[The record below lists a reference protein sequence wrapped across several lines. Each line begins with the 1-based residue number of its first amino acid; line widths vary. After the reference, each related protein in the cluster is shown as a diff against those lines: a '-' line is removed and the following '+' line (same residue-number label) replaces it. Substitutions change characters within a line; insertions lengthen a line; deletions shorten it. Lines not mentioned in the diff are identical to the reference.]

1 MTKWFN
7 RSARSIFGD
16 WRIMERDAHLMEM
29 LRGLDDP
36 QWPEFPADYSGVEAA
51 ASFSR
56 LAAQIG
62 SHFSTRC
69 EIDRDIQD
77 SAQYGRIEVPG
88 EATVCGTRIVVLVS
102 KFKPLAM
109 VAADNP
115 GAFLGTDEA
124 CAEGELDASD
134 LGKIEKALAGSKYV
148 AIPEE
153 LLTNRYDGATRLR
166 FHGSG
171 EPSWWDRFFGS
182 F

>member
-1 MTKWFN
+1 
-7 RSARSIFGD
+7 
-16 WRIMERDAHLMEM
+16 MERDASLMEM
-29 LRGLDDP
+29 LRRLDDP
-36 QWPEFPADYSGVEAA
+36 EWPEFPADYSGTEAA
-51 ASFSR
+51 VPFAR
-56 LAAQIG
+56 LAAQVD

-69 EIDRDIQD
+69 EVDREIQD
-77 SAQYGRIEVPG
+77 SAQYGRIEVPAA
-88 EATVCGTRIVVLVS
+88 ATVCGTRIVVLVS

-115 GAFLGTDEA
+115 GAFLSTDEA
-124 CAEGELDASD
+124 CTEGELDASD
-134 LGKIEKALAGSKYV
+134 LEKVKQALAESGYV

-153 LLTNRYDGATRLR
+153 LLTNRYDGATSLR

>member
-1 MTKWFN
+1 
-7 RSARSIFGD
+7 
-16 WRIMERDAHLMEM
+16 MEM
-29 LRGLDDP
+29 LHRLDDP
-36 QWPEFPADYSGVEAA
+36 ERPEAPANYNAADAA

-56 LAAQIG
+56 LTVQVG
-62 SHFSTRC
+62 SRFSMPC
-69 EIDRDIQD
+69 EIDQDIHD

-124 CAEGELDASD
+124 RTEGELDASD
-134 LGKIEKALAGSKYV
+134 LEKVEQVISESGYV
-148 AIPEE
+148 TIPEE
-153 LLTNRYDGATRLR
+153 LLTSRYDGSTLR

-182 F
+182 C

>member
-1 MTKWFN
+1 
-7 RSARSIFGD
+7 
-16 WRIMERDAHLMEM
+16 MEILHH
-29 LRGLDDP
+29 LDDP
-36 QWPEFPADYSGVEAA
+36 EWPEAPAGYNAAEAA

-56 LAAQIG
+56 LAVQVD
-62 SHFSTRC
+62 SCFSTRC
-69 EIDRDIQD
+69 EIDRDVQD

-88 EATVCGTRIVVLVS
+88 EVTICGTRIVVLVS

-124 CAEGELDASD
+124 RAEGELDAND
-134 LGKIEKALAGSKYV
+134 LEKVEQALSRSGYV
-148 AIPEE
+148 TIPEE
-153 LLTNRYDGATRLR
+153 ILTNRYDGSTSLR

-171 EPSWWDRFFGS
+171 EPTWWDRFFGS

>member
-1 MTKWFN
+1 M
-7 RSARSIFGD
+7 SEDEG
-16 WRIMERDAHLMEM
+16 WRIVVSDAKLMEM

-36 QWPEFPADYSGVEAA
+36 EWLEFPAGYDGVEAA
-51 ASFSR
+51 ASLSR
-56 LAAQIG
+56 LVAKID
-62 SHFSTRC
+62 SRFSTRC
-69 EIDRDIQD
+69 KIDRDVQD
-77 SAQYGRIEVPG
+77 SAQYGRINVPA

-102 KFKPLAM
+102 RFKPLAM

-124 CAEGELDASD
+124 RAEGELGASD
-134 LGKIEKALAGSKYV
+134 LEKVEQALAGLGYV
-148 AIPEE
+148 VIPEE
-153 LLTNRYDGATRLR
+153 LLTNRYDGAAHLR

>member
-1 MTKWFN
+1 MK
-7 RSARSIFGD
+7 
-16 WRIMERDAHLMEM
+16 M
-29 LRGLDDP
+29 LRCLDDP
-36 QWPEFPADYSGVEAA
+36 EWPEAPAGYSAAEAA

-56 LAAQIG
+56 LAVQVG
-62 SHFSTRC
+62 SRFSARC
-69 EIDRDIQD
+69 VLDQNIQD

-115 GAFLGTDEA
+115 GAFLSTDEA
-124 CAEGELDASD
+124 RADGELDVSD
-134 LGKIEKALAGSKYV
+134 LETVEQALAESGYV
-148 AIPEE
+148 TIPEE
-153 LLTNRYDGATRLR
+153 LLTTRYDGSTCLR

>member
-1 MTKWFN
+1 
-7 RSARSIFGD
+7 
-16 WRIMERDAHLMEM
+16 MEM
-29 LRGLDDP
+29 LHRLDDP
-36 QWPEFPADYSGVEAA
+36 EYPEAPADYSAAEAA

-56 LAAQIG
+56 LAEQVDYR
-62 SHFSTRC
+62 FSTRC
-69 EIDRDIQD
+69 AIDQDIQD

-124 CAEGELDASD
+124 HAEGELDAND
-134 LGKIEKALAGSKYV
+134 LEKVEQVLAGSGYV
-148 AIPEE
+148 TIPEE
-153 LLTNRYDGATRLR
+153 LLTIRYDGSTLLR